1 MSRICKMFMVAL
13 VCVMYAFGAQDLAKN
28 LTQNPIQNLA
38 QNAAQPTQNTAQAT
52 KQAPKSTKEKAM
64 KSVKSAESAQNLKVI
79 YLAGG
84 CFWGLEAYL
93 KEIDGVQSAEVGYA
107 NGKTPETNYHILP
120 ITDHAESV
128 KVVYDSAKLPL
139 ARLLEYY
146 FKVIDPTSINKQGN
160 DRGRQYRTGIYYLP
174 ESSASDEPAARA
186 ALNALQSKHK
196 EKIQVELGPLKNY
209 VKAEE
214 YHQDYL
220 AKNPGGYCHFDI
232 EKALEGVE
240 RKRLFR

>member
-1 MSRICKMFMVAL
+1 M
-13 VCVMYAFGAQDLAKN
+13 
-28 LTQNPIQNLA
+28 
-38 QNAAQPTQNTAQAT
+38 
-52 KQAPKSTKEKAM
+52 
-64 KSVKSAESAQNLKVI
+64 
-79 YLAGG
+79 
-84 CFWGLEAYL
+84 
-93 KEIDGVQSAEVGYA
+93 
-107 NGKTPETNYHILP
+107 
-120 ITDHAESV
+120 
-128 KVVYDSAKLPL
+128 
-139 ARLLEYY
+139 
-146 FKVIDPTSINKQGN
+146 IDPTSINKQGN